1 MCDIRGLPHY
11 PACGCLFNHVD
22 STDKQKIM
30 VSPGYTVM
38 EGSNGVGAEIAASP
52 RRQVAGPSRGREPPS
67 MVVQGDFRKVSGIS
81 TEIFRQIETVEN
93 DHDASTAAALEAVER
108 RGEMVVRLLDPRT
121 LSRQAYDQAK
131 RFLVAQNVKFS
142 VQMVEIVKRPG
153 QTLGLYIREGN
164 GADRSDGVF
173 ISRIALESPVY
184 NSGCLRVGDEILA
197 VNLVDVTRMGLDD
210 VVIIMSIP
218 RRLLL
223 TTRSRRGGRG
233 APPSPQPSRHEPKPP
248 PVVVIKKEYEEEPLE
263 DSNSNDDTLRLGAMG
278 GGRPP
283 PPPSRPPPGVPPS
296 QESRFSTLPRYRP
309 PENMSALRHEEP
321 LIYYGTRGIPGKG
334 PYGVPQVPPGAPP
347 GLQMGPHATHPGY
360 QPRSARQ
367 AGPPGGPMP
376 PYGAPP
382 RPPQGPDL
390 DRYYQPPPPVIT
402 EQPRPQQQQHFT
414 PYERSYPKTLES
426 LAERVHAFYGPP
438 PDELLAGAH
447 LRGPD
452 VTSYGTLGRASV
464 GRPRLARTLSDQRLP
479 ATERESLSDYEGSG
493 PSARRLKAAT
503 LQYPSGAQVTDRTTL
518 ERYQETMR
526 RLSALRQRTR
536 SVDYASD
543 TEVTLPRSSLLA
555 RARGAHHAGAPPGMG
570 ATRSNSLPRHSSRH
584 RGVRFES
591 RGGPAAAS
599 EDESDGAVS
608 APEMPTGTE
617 RARLPASPSIFTSDE
632 YRAWLS
638 RAPSTSA
645 IYERIRKSHE
655 TLRSQRGG
663 LRFTFSAEN
672 LTEKTREEA
681 PYYVQRLHLGG
692 GPGPGSTRQL
702 GRLEGQSRRVRAALE
717 EARGVPHPSPT
728 RGRPALRLIDI
739 NPAEFLKYKVG
750 VGNMGGVTEGVSGML
765 WVHLLAGRGLKAA
778 GRSEFRDL
786 YCVLECDRVHKARTV
801 VRTGDLNFDW
811 DETFDL
817 DLINNK
823 ELDFLIYSWDPQ
835 FRHKLCYKGSV
846 HLVSLLKES
855 PLHQLALKIEPR
867 GTLYLKLRYTPPRQ
881 AFIRTPGVRKSSLF
895 GIDLDTVS
903 NRESGGGTVPLII
916 ARCVAEVERRGLD
929 IIGLYRLCGSAT
941 KKRLLRDAFE
951 RNPRLVDLSSD
962 NVPDINVI
970 TGILKD
976 YLRELPE
983 PLFTKCLYQMLVD
996 ALTVMLPDDPE
1007 GNAKLMFSILD
1018 CLPKV
1023 NRVSKM
1029 TLFLLMDHLRLV
1041 ASQSE
1046 RNKMTTQNLAICF
1059 GPVLMLQ
1066 SEGEEPMDFHQ
1077 PISILKFLLDLW
1089 PSKSAREAEAASARS
1104 ARPSHLDSGRRKDH
1118 RASSSGSRMTTPR
1131 TTPRT
1136 TPTSQ
1141 SPGSE
1146 SDSSPNPPVNLRSK
1160 LVLSAIGPVTA
1171 TSATGGVGV
1180 GVGVGGGAGTAS
1192 EPSAPGS
1199 TSTTSTPTSSITSPP
1214 STTTAAPP
1222 TSSLPVGGGGGGGG
1236 GAEAVASPSS
1246 ALTAT
1251 TRSSLDPESETE
1263 EDKDDEAGT
1272 ASS

>member
-1 MCDIRGLPHY
+1 MCDVRGGSGGPPHY
-11 PACGCLFNHVD
+11 PACGCLFNHVG
-22 STDKQKIM
+22 
-30 VSPGYTVM
+30 SPSKAKVM
-38 EGSNGVGAEIAASP
+38 EGSNGVGAELAASP
-52 RRQVAGPSRGREPPS
+52 RRQVAGPSRGRDPPS

-93 DHDASTAAALEAVER
+93 DHDASTAAALDVVER

-121 LSRQAYDQAK
+121 LSRSAYEQAK
-131 RFLVAQNVKFS
+131 RFLAAQNVKFS

-164 GADRSDGVF
+164 GADRAEGVF

-233 APPSPQPSRHEPKPP
+233 APPSPQPRHEPKPP

-263 DSNSNDDTLRLGAMG
+263 DSNSNGDTLRFAAM
-278 GGRPP
+278 GRPP
-283 PPPSRPPPGVPPS
+283 PPPSRPPPGVPQT

-309 PENMSALRHEEP
+309 PETMSALRHEEP
-321 LIYYGTRGIPGKG
+321 LMYYGARGMPGKG
-334 PYGVPQVPPGAPP
+334 PYGVPQPGPPGSQP
-347 GLQMGPHATHPGY
+347 GVLVGPMAHATHPGY
-360 QPRSARQ
+360 QPRSSRQ
-367 AGPPGGPMP
+367 PGLPGAGMQ
-376 PYGAPP
+376 PYGAPQ
-382 RPPQGPDL
+382 RPPMGSDRE
-390 DRYYQPPPPVIT
+390 RYYQPPPPVIT
-402 EQPRPQQQQHFT
+402 EQPRPQHQQHFT

-426 LAERVHAFYGPP
+426 LAERVHAFYGSAADDGMGPP
-438 PDELLAGAH
+438 PLGVGDLAVSVRQGRPH
-447 LRGPD
+447 EPPM
-452 VTSYGTLGRASV
+452 YGTLGRSSV

-493 PSARRLKAAT
+493 PSARRHKAST
-503 LQYPSGAQVTDRTTL
+503 LQYPSGAQVSDRATL

-555 RARGAHHAGAPPGMG
+555 RARGAQGVGAGGG
-570 ATRSNSLPRHSSRH
+570 AARSNSLPRHSSRH
-584 RGVRFES
+584 RGGSHVRFEA
-591 RGGPAAAS
+591 RGGPAVS

-617 RARLPASPSIFTSDE
+617 RAARRARLPSSPSIFTSDE
-632 YRAWLS
+632 YRAWMS

-645 IYERIRKSHE
+645 IYERIRQSHE
-655 TLRSQRGG
+655 TLRTQRGG
-663 LRFTFSAEN
+663 LRFTYSADN
-672 LTEKTREEA
+672 LTDKSRDEA
-681 PYYVQRLHLGG
+681 PYYMQRLHLG
-692 GPGPGSTRQL
+692 PGAVGAAGSATRQL
-702 GRLEGQSRRVRAALE
+702 GRLEGQSRRMRAALE

-750 VGNMGGVTEGVSGML
+750 VGNMGGVSEGVSGML

-881 AFIRTPGVRKSSLF
+881 AFLRTPSVRKNSLF
-895 GIDLDTVS
+895 GVDLDTVS

-996 ALTVMLPDDPE
+996 ALTVMLPDDPQ

-1023 NRVSKM
+1023 NRVSQM

-1066 SEGEEPMDFHQ
+1066 SESEDPMDFHQ

-1089 PSKSAREAEAASARS
+1089 PSKSAREAEAANARS
-1104 ARPSHLDSGRRKDH
+1104 ARPSHLDPGRRKVGGP
-1118 RASSSGSRMTTPR
+1118 GSRMTTPR

-1146 SDSSPNPPVNLRSK
+1146 SDSSPNPPVNLRPK
-1160 LVLSAIGPVTA
+1160 LVLGAMA
-1171 TSATGGVGV
+1171 TTSSGGDPGS
-1180 GVGVGGGAGTAS
+1180 GAAS
-1192 EPSAPGS
+1192 GPSAPGS

-1214 STTTAAPP
+1214 STTAAP
-1222 TSSLPVGGGGGGGG
+1222 TSSLPAGSS
-1236 GAEAVASPSS
+1236 EAAST
-1246 ALTAT
+1246 LTAT
-1251 TRSSLDPESETE
+1251 RGLDPETETE
-1263 EDKDDEAGT
+1263 EDKDGAET

>member
-1 MCDIRGLPHY
+1 MVHLTATMFCFPFICRPPLPEE
-11 PACGCLFNHVD
+11 D
-22 STDKQKIM
+22 
-30 VSPGYTVM
+30 
-38 EGSNGVGAEIAASP
+38 GSNGVGAELAASP
-52 RRQVAGPSRGREPPS
+52 RRGAAGPSRNRDPPS

-93 DHDASTAAALEAVER
+93 DQDQSTLAALEAVER
-108 RGEMVVRLLDPRT
+108 RGEMVVRLLDPRV

-131 RFLVAQNVKFS
+131 RFLTLQNGKFS

-164 GADRSDGVF
+164 GADRAEGVF

-233 APPSPQPSRHEPKPP
+233 APPSPQPRHEPKPP
-248 PVVVIKKEYEEEPLE
+248 PVVVIKKDYEDDPLGIDESNGNGEPM
-263 DSNSNDDTLRLGAMG
+263 RLSAMG
-278 GGRPP
+278 RAP
-283 PPPSRPPPGVPPS
+283 PPPSRPPPGVPPTS
-296 QESRFSTLPRYRP
+296 QDGSRFSTLPRYRP
-309 PENMSALRHEEP
+309 PELQGLRGEEP
-321 LIYYGTRGIPGKG
+321 MYYGTRG
-334 PYGVPQVPPGAPP
+334 APP
-347 GLQMGPHATHPGY
+347 KPGYGAGPAGGPGPGLPQHATHPGY
-360 QPRSARQ
+360 QARGSRS
-367 AGPPGGPMP
+367 GMTPGGPPLPLYGP
-376 PYGAPP
+376 PSSGPP
-382 RPPQGPDL
+382 SGIDRE
-390 DRYYQPPPPVIT
+390 RYYQPPPPVIT
-402 EQPRPQQQQHFT
+402 EQPRPNSQQHFT
-414 PYERSYPKTLES
+414 PYERTYPKTLEN
-426 LAERVHAFYGPP
+426 LAERVHAFYGTMQPAPP
-438 PDELLAGAH
+438 PTMM
-447 LRGPD
+447 RGPPGQPQQGRLTQD
-452 VTSYGTLGRASV
+452 MSSNYGTLGRSNV

-479 ATERESLSDYEGSG
+479 ATERESLSDYEGSSG
-493 PSARRLKAAT
+493 RRYKAST
-503 LQYPSGAQVTDRTTL
+503 LQYPASAQVTDKATL

-555 RARGAHHAGAPPGMG
+555 RSRGTHLGGGSAP
-570 ATRSNSLPRHSSRH
+570 AARSNSLPRHSSRH
-584 RGVRFES
+584 RGGGGGAVRFDQRS
-591 RGGPAAAS
+591 GLTVS

-608 APEMPTGTE
+608 APEMATAQE
-617 RARLPASPSIFTSDE
+617 RARIPSSPSIFTSDE

-645 IYERIRKSHE
+645 IYERIRQNHE
-655 TLRSQRGG
+655 TLRTQRPG
-663 LRFTFSAEN
+663 LRFTYSAEN

-681 PYYVQRLHLGG
+681 PYYVGRLHLGG
-692 GPGPGSTRQL
+692 GPSAAVGGSTRQL
-702 GRLEGQSRRVRAALE
+702 HSGAPTSRRVRAALE

-728 RGRPALRLIDI
+728 RGHHPALRLIDI

-750 VGNMGGVTEGVSGML
+750 VGSMGGMGEGVSGML

-778 GRSEFRDL
+778 GRPEFRDL

-881 AFIRTPGVRKSSLF
+881 AFLRTPAVRKNALF
-895 GIDLDTVS
+895 GVDLDSVAT
-903 NRESGGGTVPLII
+903 RETGSGNVPLII

-976 YLRELPE
+976 YLRELPD

-1018 CLPKV
+1018 CLPKG
-1023 NRVSKM
+1023 NRN

-1066 SEGEEPMDFHQ
+1066 SESEDPMDFHQ

-1089 PSKSAREAEAASARS
+1089 PSKSVREAEAASARS
-1104 ARPSHLDSGRRKDH
+1104 VRPSHLDSGRRKG
-1118 RASSSGSRMTTPR
+1118 RESGGSRTTTPR
-1131 TTPRT
+1131 ITPRT

-1160 LVLSAIGPVTA
+1160 LVLGAMTTT
-1171 TSATGGVGV
+1171 TSSVDGTGG
-1180 GVGVGGGAGTAS
+1180 GTS
-1192 EPSAPGS
+1192 EPSVTGS

-1214 STTTAAPP
+1214 STTAAP
-1222 TSSLPVGGGGGGGG
+1222 TSTAGAGAGTNTANRSGG
-1236 GAEAVASPSS
+1236 
-1246 ALTAT
+1246 
-1251 TRSSLDPESETE
+1251 LDPETETDETE
-1263 EDKDDEAGT
+1263 KDETGT

>member
-1 MCDIRGLPHY
+1 MVLWTRVSTTDA
-11 PACGCLFNHVD
+11 PA
-22 STDKQKIM
+22 I
-30 VSPGYTVM
+30 YTNSLQ

-93 DHDASTAAALEAVER
+93 DHDASTAAALDAVER
-108 RGEMVVRLLDPRT
+108 RGEMVVRLLDPRA
-121 LSRQAYDQAK
+121 LSRPAYEQAK

-278 GGRPP
+278 GRPP
-283 PPPSRPPPGVPPS
+283 PPPSRPPPGVPQS

-321 LIYYGTRGIPGKG
+321 LMYYGTRGIPGKG
-334 PYGVPQVPPGAPP
+334 PYGVPQAPPGAPP
-347 GLQMGPHATHPGY
+347 GMQMGPHATHPGY
-360 QPRSARQ
+360 QPRSGRQ

-376 PYGAPP
+376 PYGPPP
-382 RPPQGPDL
+382 RPPPGPDL

-402 EQPRPQQQQHFT
+402 EQPRPQQQHFT

-438 PDELLAGAH
+438 PDELLVGAG
-447 LRGPD
+447 LRGAPD

-464 GRPRLARTLSDQRLP
+464 GRPRLARTLSDQRIP

-555 RARGAHHAGAPPGMG
+555 RARGAHHTGGAPPGMG

-591 RGGPAAAS
+591 RGGPAAS

-617 RARLPASPSIFTSDE
+617 RGKQPSLFTHARLPASPSIFTSDE

-692 GPGPGSTRQL
+692 GPGPGSTSRQL

-1066 SEGEEPMDFHQ
+1066 SEGEDTMDFHQ

-1104 ARPSHLDSGRRKDH
+1104 ARPSHLDSGRRKE
-1118 RASSSGSRMTTPR
+1118 RGSGSRMTTPR

-1160 LVLSAIGPVTA
+1160 LVLSAIA
-1171 TSATGGVGV
+1171 TTTTSGE
-1180 GVGVGGGAGTAS
+1180 VGGGATS

-1214 STTTAAPP
+1214 STTTAAP
-1222 TSSLPVGGGGGGGG
+1222 TNSLPVGAPAV
-1236 GAEAVASPSS
+1236 AEAS

-1251 TRSSLDPESETE
+1251 RSLDPETETE
-1263 EDKDDEAGT
+1263 EDKDEAGT

>member
-1 MCDIRGLPHY
+1 M
-11 PACGCLFNHVD
+11 
-22 STDKQKIM
+22 
-30 VSPGYTVM
+30 
-38 EGSNGVGAEIAASP
+38 
-52 RRQVAGPSRGREPPS
+52 
-67 MVVQGDFRKVSGIS
+67 
-81 TEIFRQIETVEN
+81 
-93 DHDASTAAALEAVER
+93 
-108 RGEMVVRLLDPRT
+108 
-121 LSRQAYDQAK
+121 
-131 RFLVAQNVKFS
+131 
-142 VQMVEIVKRPG
+142 
-153 QTLGLYIREGN
+153 
-164 GADRSDGVF
+164 
-173 ISRIALESPVY
+173 
-184 NSGCLRVGDEILA
+184 
-197 VNLVDVTRMGLDD
+197 
-210 VVIIMSIP
+210 
-218 RRLLL
+218 
-223 TTRSRRGGRG
+223 
-233 APPSPQPSRHEPKPP
+233 
-248 PVVVIKKEYEEEPLE
+248 
-263 DSNSNDDTLRLGAMG
+263 
-278 GGRPP
+278 
-283 PPPSRPPPGVPPS
+283 
-296 QESRFSTLPRYRP
+296 
-309 PENMSALRHEEP
+309 
-321 LIYYGTRGIPGKG
+321 
-334 PYGVPQVPPGAPP
+334 
-347 GLQMGPHATHPGY
+347 
-360 QPRSARQ
+360 
-367 AGPPGGPMP
+367 
-376 PYGAPP
+376 
-382 RPPQGPDL
+382 
-390 DRYYQPPPPVIT
+390 
-402 EQPRPQQQQHFT
+402 
-414 PYERSYPKTLES
+414 
-426 LAERVHAFYGPP
+426 
-438 PDELLAGAH
+438 
-447 LRGPD
+447 
-452 VTSYGTLGRASV
+452 
-464 GRPRLARTLSDQRLP
+464 
-479 ATERESLSDYEGSG
+479 
-493 PSARRLKAAT
+493 
-503 LQYPSGAQVTDRTTL
+503 
-518 ERYQETMR
+518 
-526 RLSALRQRTR
+526 
-536 SVDYASD
+536 
-543 TEVTLPRSSLLA
+543 
-555 RARGAHHAGAPPGMG
+555 
-570 ATRSNSLPRHSSRH
+570 
-584 RGVRFES
+584 
-591 RGGPAAAS
+591 
-599 EDESDGAVS
+599 
-608 APEMPTGTE
+608 
-617 RARLPASPSIFTSDE
+617 
-632 YRAWLS
+632 S

-645 IYERIRKSHE
+645 IYERIRQSHE
-655 TLRSQRGG
+655 TLRTQRGG
-663 LRFTFSAEN
+663 LRFTYSAEN
-672 LTEKTREEA
+672 LTEKTRDEA
-681 PYYVQRLHLGG
+681 PYYMQRLHLGAG
-692 GPGPGSTRQL
+692 TVGSSSRQL
-702 GRLEGQSRRVRAALE
+702 SRLEPPSRRVRAALE

-881 AFIRTPGVRKSSLF
+881 AFLRTPGVRKNALF
-895 GIDLDTVS
+895 GLDLDSVS

-996 ALTVMLPDDPE
+996 ALTVMLPDDPQ

-1023 NRVSKM
+1023 NRTSQM

-1066 SEGEEPMDFHQ
+1066 SEGEDPMDFHQ

-1104 ARPSHLDSGRRKDH
+1104 ARPSHLDSGRRKVGGP
-1118 RASSSGSRMTTPR
+1118 GSRMTTPR

-1160 LVLSAIGPVTA
+1160 LVLGAMTTTTA
-1171 TSATGGVGV
+1171 SGGEA
-1180 GVGVGGGAGTAS
+1180 GGGAAS
-1192 EPSAPGS
+1192 GPSAPGS

-1214 STTTAAPP
+1214 STTAAP
-1222 TSSLPVGGGGGGGG
+1222 TNSLPAGVS
-1236 GAEAVASPSS
+1236 EAAST
-1246 ALTAT
+1246 LTAT
-1251 TRSSLDPESETE
+1251 RGLDPETETE
-1263 EDKDDEAGT
+1263 EDKDETGT

>member
-1 MCDIRGLPHY
+1 MCDISGLPHY

-278 GGRPP
+278 GRPP

-367 AGPPGGPMP
+367 AGPPGGPIP
-376 PYGAPP
+376 PYGPPP
-382 RPPQGPDL
+382 RPPPGPDL

-402 EQPRPQQQQHFT
+402 EQPRPQQQHFT

-591 RGGPAAAS
+591 RGGPAAS

-1104 ARPSHLDSGRRKDH
+1104 ARPSHLDSGRRKD

-1160 LVLSAIGPVTA
+1160 LVLSAIAPA
-1171 TSATGGVGV
+1171 TTSTGGGV
-1180 GVGVGGGAGTAS
+1180 DVSGGGGGAGTAS

-1214 STTTAAPP
+1214 STTTAAP
-1222 TSSLPVGGGGGGGG
+1222 TSSLPVGGPAV
-1236 GAEAVASPSS
+1236 GAEASPSS
-1246 ALTAT
+1246 ALTA

>member
-1 MCDIRGLPHY
+1 MCDVRGGSGGPPHY
-11 PACGCLFNHVD
+11 PACGCLFNHVG
-22 STDKQKIM
+22 
-30 VSPGYTVM
+30 SPSKAKVM
-38 EGSNGVGAEIAASP
+38 EGSNGVGAELAASP
-52 RRQVAGPSRGREPPS
+52 RRQVAGPSRGRDPPS

-93 DHDASTAAALEAVER
+93 DHDASTAAALDVVER

-121 LSRQAYDQAK
+121 LSRSAYEQAK
-131 RFLVAQNVKFS
+131 RFLAAQNVKFS

-164 GADRSDGVF
+164 GADRAEGVF

-233 APPSPQPSRHEPKPP
+233 APPSPQPRHEPKPP

-263 DSNSNDDTLRLGAMG
+263 DSNSNGDTLRFGAM
-278 GGRPP
+278 GRPP
-283 PPPSRPPPGVPPS
+283 PPPSRPPPGVPQT

-309 PENMSALRHEEP
+309 PETMSALRHEEP
-321 LIYYGTRGIPGKG
+321 LMYYGARGMPGKG
-334 PYGVPQVPPGAPP
+334 PFGVPQPGPPGAQP
-347 GLQMGPHATHPGY
+347 GVLVGPMAHATHPGY
-360 QPRSARQ
+360 QPRSSRQ
-367 AGPPGGPMP
+367 PGLPGAGMQ

-382 RPPQGPDL
+382 RPPMGADRE
-390 DRYYQPPPPVIT
+390 RYYQPPPPVIT
-402 EQPRPQQQQHFT
+402 EQPRPQHQQHFT

-426 LAERVHAFYGPP
+426 LAERVHAFYGSAADDAMGPP
-438 PDELLAGAH
+438 PLGVGDLAVSVRQGRPHEA
-447 LRGPD
+447 PM
-452 VTSYGTLGRASV
+452 YGTLGRSSV

-493 PSARRLKAAT
+493 PSARRHKAST
-503 LQYPSGAQVTDRTTL
+503 LQYPSGAQVSDRATL

-555 RARGAHHAGAPPGMG
+555 RARGAQGVGAGGG
-570 ATRSNSLPRHSSRH
+570 AARSNSLPRHSSRH
-584 RGVRFES
+584 RGGSHVRFEA
-591 RGGPAAAS
+591 RGGPAVS

-617 RARLPASPSIFTSDE
+617 RGKPPSLYTHARLPSSPSIFTSDE
-632 YRAWLS
+632 YRAWMS

-645 IYERIRKSHE
+645 IYERIRQSHE

-663 LRFTFSAEN
+663 LRFTYSADN
-672 LTEKTREEA
+672 LTDKSRDEA
-681 PYYVQRLHLGG
+681 PYYMQRLHLG
-692 GPGPGSTRQL
+692 PGAVGAAGSATRQL
-702 GRLEGQSRRVRAALE
+702 GRLEGQSRRMRAALE

-750 VGNMGGVTEGVSGML
+750 VGNMGGVSEGVSGML

-881 AFIRTPGVRKSSLF
+881 AFLRTPSVRKNSLF
-895 GIDLDTVS
+895 GVDLDTVS

-996 ALTVMLPDDPE
+996 ALTVMLPDDPQ

-1023 NRVSKM
+1023 NRVSQM

-1066 SEGEEPMDFHQ
+1066 SESEDPMDFHQ

-1089 PSKSAREAEAASARS
+1089 PSKS
-1104 ARPSHLDSGRRKDH
+1104 D
-1118 RASSSGSRMTTPR
+1118 SSGS
-1131 TTPRT
+1131 
-1136 TPTSQ
+1136 
-1141 SPGSE
+1141 GS
-1146 SDSSPNPPVNLRSK
+1146 
-1160 LVLSAIGPVTA
+1160 
-1171 TSATGGVGV
+1171 
-1180 GVGVGGGAGTAS
+1180 S
-1192 EPSAPGS
+1192 ECSECAAFAPGPGEAEGRGS
-1199 TSTTSTPTSSITSPP
+1199 RQPHDHTQDHTPDH
-1214 STTTAAPP
+1214 AHQ
-1222 TSSLPVGGGGGGGG
+1222 PVPRLR
-1236 GAEAVASPSS
+1236 ER
-1246 ALTAT
+1246 L
-1251 TRSSLDPESETE
+1251 LPES
-1263 EDKDDEAGT
+1263 
-1272 ASS
+1272 SC

>member
-1 MCDIRGLPHY
+1 MCDVRGLPHY
-11 PACGCLFNHVD
+11 PACGCLFNHVGPK
-22 STDKQKIM
+22 DKAK
-30 VSPGYTVM
+30 VM
-38 EGSNGVGAEIAASP
+38 EGSNGVGAELAASP
-52 RRQVAGPSRGREPPS
+52 RRQVAGPSRARDPPS

-93 DHDASTAAALEAVER
+93 DHDASTAAALDVVER
-108 RGEMVVRLLDPRT
+108 RGEMVVRLLDPRS

-131 RFLVAQNVKFS
+131 RFLTAQSTKFS

-164 GADRSDGVF
+164 GADRVEGVF

-233 APPSPQPSRHEPKPP
+233 APPSPQPRHEPKPP

-263 DSNSNDDTLRLGAMG
+263 DSNSNGDTLRFGAM
-278 GGRPP
+278 GRPP
-283 PPPSRPPPGVPPS
+283 PPPSRPPPGVPQT

-309 PENMSALRHEEP
+309 PETMSALRHEEP
-321 LIYYGTRGIPGKG
+321 LIYYSTRGMPGKG
-334 PYGVPQVPPGAPP
+334 PFGVPQPAPP
-347 GLQMGPHATHPGY
+347 GGPPGIIGGPIGPHATHPGY
-360 QPRSARQ
+360 QPRSSRQ
-367 AGPPGGPMP
+367 TGLPGAAIQPYGPPPR
-376 PYGAPP
+376 APL
-382 RPPQGPDL
+382 GSDIE
-390 DRYYQPPPPVIT
+390 RYYQPPPPVIT

-426 LAERVHAFYGPP
+426 LAERVHSFYGPP
-438 PDELLAGAH
+438 PGELVDPALMVGQAQG
-447 LRGPD
+447 RQMRPQEPPM
-452 VTSYGTLGRASV
+452 YGTLGRSSV

-479 ATERESLSDYEGSG
+479 ATERESLSDYEGTG
-493 PSARRLKAAT
+493 PSARRHKAAT
-503 LQYPSGAQVTDRTTL
+503 LQYPSGAQVTDRATL

-555 RARGAHHAGAPPGMG
+555 RARGAHHTGAGGGTA
-570 ATRSNSLPRHSSRH
+570 AARSNSLPRHSSRH
-584 RGVRFES
+584 RGASHVRFEA
-591 RGGPAAAS
+591 RGGPAVS

-617 RARLPASPSIFTSDE
+617 RARLPSSPSIFTSDE
-632 YRAWLS
+632 YRAWMS

-645 IYERIRKSHE
+645 IYERIRQSHE

-663 LRFTFSAEN
+663 LRFTYSAEN

-681 PYYVQRLHLGG
+681 PYYMQRLHLGVG
-692 GPGPGSTRQL
+692 GVGSASRQL
-702 GRLEGQSRRVRAALE
+702 GRLETPSRRVRAALE

-750 VGNMGGVTEGVSGML
+750 VGNMGGVSEGVSGML

-881 AFIRTPGVRKSSLF
+881 AFLRTPGVRKNSLF
-895 GIDLDTVS
+895 GLDLDSVS

-996 ALTVMLPDDPE
+996 ALTVMLPDDPQ

-1023 NRVSKM
+1023 NRM

-1066 SEGEEPMDFHQ
+1066 SEGEDPMDFHQ

-1089 PSKSAREAEAASARS
+1089 PSKS
-1104 ARPSHLDSGRRKDH
+1104 D
-1118 RASSSGSRMTTPR
+1118 SSGSGSSECSECAAFTSGLGEAEGRGPR
-1131 TTPRT
+1131 QPHDHAQDHAQDHAHH
-1136 TPTSQ
+1136 PV
-1141 SPGSE
+1141 PG
-1146 SDSSPNPPVNLRSK
+1146 LRER
-1160 LVLSAIGPVTA
+1160 LL
-1171 TSATGGVGV
+1171 
-1180 GVGVGGGAGTAS
+1180 
-1192 EPSAPGS
+1192 
-1199 TSTTSTPTSSITSPP
+1199 
-1214 STTTAAPP
+1214 
-1222 TSSLPVGGGGGGGG
+1222 
-1236 GAEAVASPSS
+1236 
-1246 ALTAT
+1246 
-1251 TRSSLDPESETE
+1251 PES
-1263 EDKDDEAGT
+1263 
-1272 ASS
+1272 SC

>member
-11 PACGCLFNHVD
+11 PACGCLFNHVG
-22 STDKQKIM
+22 SPHKPKI
-30 VSPGYTVM
+30 M
-38 EGSNGVGAEIAASP
+38 EGSNGVGAELAASP
-52 RRQVAGPSRGREPPS
+52 RRHAAGPSRAREPPS

-81 TEIFRQIETVEN
+81 TEIFRQIETIEN
-93 DHDASTAAALEAVER
+93 DHDASTAAALDVVER

-131 RFLVAQNVKFS
+131 RFLAAQNAKFS

-164 GADRSDGVF
+164 GADRAEGVF

-233 APPSPQPSRHEPKPP
+233 APPSPQPRHEPKPP

-263 DSNSNDDTLRLGAMG
+263 DSNSNGDTLRFGAM

-283 PPPSRPPPGVPPS
+283 PPPSRPPPGVPQT

-309 PENMSALRHEEP
+309 PETMSALRHEEP
-321 LIYYGTRGIPGKG
+321 LMYFSTRGVPGKG
-334 PYGVPQVPPGAPP
+334 PFGVPQQAGPPGVIGGP
-347 GLQMGPHATHPGY
+347 MGPHATHPGY
-360 QPRSARQ
+360 QPRSSRQ
-367 AGPPGGPMP
+367 PGMP
-376 PYGAPP
+376 GAPIQPYGQPP
-382 RPPQGPDL
+382 RPPLGSDIE
-390 DRYYQPPPPVIT
+390 RYYQPPPPVIT

-426 LAERVHAFYGPP
+426 LAERVHPFYGPP
-438 PDELLAGAH
+438 GGEAGEPPLLGVPQVQG
-447 LRGPD
+447 RQVRPQEPPM
-452 VTSYGTLGRASV
+452 YGTLGRASV
-464 GRPRLARTLSDQRLP
+464 GRPKLARTLSDQRLP
-479 ATERESLSDYEGSG
+479 ATERESLSDYEGTG
-493 PSARRLKAAT
+493 PSARRHKA
-503 LQYPSGAQVTDRTTL
+503 LQYPSGAQVSDRATL

-555 RARGAHHAGAPPGMG
+555 RARGAHHAGAAAG
-570 ATRSNSLPRHSSRH
+570 AARSNSLPRHSSRH
-584 RGVRFES
+584 RAGSHVRFEA
-591 RGGPAAAS
+591 RGGPAVS

-617 RARLPASPSIFTSDE
+617 RGKQPSLYTHARLPASPSIFTSDE
-632 YRAWLS
+632 YRAWMS

-645 IYERIRKSHE
+645 IYERIRQSHE

-663 LRFTFSAEN
+663 LRFTYSAEN
-672 LTEKTREEA
+672 LTEKTRDEA
-681 PYYVQRLHLGG
+681 PYYMQRLHLGAG
-692 GPGPGSTRQL
+692 TLGVAGSATRQL
-702 GRLEGQSRRVRAALE
+702 GRLETPSRRVRAALE

-881 AFIRTPGVRKSSLF
+881 AFLRTPAVRKNALF
-895 GIDLDTVS
+895 GVDLDTVS

-916 ARCVAEVERRGLD
+916 GRCVAEVERRGLD

-996 ALTVMLPDDPE
+996 ALTVMLPDDPQ

-1023 NRVSKM
+1023 NRQI

-1066 SEGEEPMDFHQ
+1066 SESEDPMDFHQ

-1089 PSKSAREAEAASARS
+1089 PSKSAREAEAANARS
-1104 ARPSHLDSGRRKDH
+1104 ARPSHLDSGRRKVGGP
-1118 RASSSGSRMTTPR
+1118 GSRITTPR

-1160 LVLSAIGPVTA
+1160 LVLGAMATT
-1171 TSATGGVGV
+1171 TSASGEVGS
-1180 GVGVGGGAGTAS
+1180 GAAS
-1192 EPSAPGS
+1192 GPSAPGS

-1214 STTTAAPP
+1214 STTAAP
-1222 TSSLPVGGGGGGGG
+1222 TSALST
-1236 GAEAVASPSS
+1236 GASEATST
-1246 ALTAT
+1246 LTAT
-1251 TRSSLDPESETE
+1251 RGLDPETETE
-1263 EDKDDEAGT
+1263 EDKDEAGT

>member
-1 MCDIRGLPHY
+1 MVLVDGGAVRDQLVVVARSNMLCCGGRK
-11 PACGCLFNHVD
+11 CGCNTCTL
-22 STDKQKIM
+22 K
-30 VSPGYTVM
+30 
-38 EGSNGVGAEIAASP
+38 EGSNGVGAELAASP
-52 RRQVAGPSRGREPPS
+52 RRQVAGPSRARDPPS

-93 DHDASTAAALEAVER
+93 DHDASTAAALDAVER

-121 LSRQAYDQAK
+121 LSKAAYDQAK
-131 RFLVAQNVKFS
+131 RFLALQNVKFS

-164 GADRSDGVF
+164 GADRAEGVF

-233 APPSPQPSRHEPKPP
+233 APPSPQPRHEPKPP
-248 PVVVIKKEYEEEPLE
+248 PVVVIKKEYEEEPLD
-263 DSNSNDDTLRLGAMG
+263 DSNSNGEMLRLGAM
-278 GGRPP
+278 GRPP
-283 PPPSRPPPGVPPS
+283 PPPSRPPPGVPTA

-321 LIYYGTRGIPGKG
+321 LMYYGTRGIPPKG
-334 PYGVPQVPPGAPP
+334 PYGVPQQGPPGVPPGA
-347 GLQMGPHATHPGY
+347 MGAHATHPGY
-360 QPRSARQ
+360 QPRSSRQ
-367 AGPPGGPMP
+367 PSVPLP
-376 PYGAPP
+376 PYGPPP
-382 RPPQGPDL
+382 RPPLGSDIE
-390 DRYYQPPPPVIT
+390 RYYQPPPPVIT

-426 LAERVHAFYGPP
+426 LAERVHSFYGPP
-438 PDELLAGAH
+438 GTEPPMV
-447 LRGPD
+447 GPPRQD
-452 VTSYGTLGRASV
+452 RAREPPMYGTLGRTTTV

-493 PSARRLKAAT
+493 PSARRIKAST
-503 LQYPSGAQVTDRTTL
+503 LQYPSGAQVTDRATL

-555 RARGAHHAGAPPGMG
+555 RARGTHHVPAGG
-570 ATRSNSLPRHSSRH
+570 AAAARSNSLPRHSRH
-584 RGVRFES
+584 RGGSHVRFEA
-591 RGGPAAAS
+591 RGGPAVS

-617 RARLPASPSIFTSDE
+617 RARLPSSPSIFTSDE

-655 TLRSQRGG
+655 RLRTQRGG
-663 LRFTFSAEN
+663 MRFTYSAEN
-672 LTEKTREEA
+672 LTEKTRDEA
-681 PYYVQRLHLGG
+681 PFYVQRLHLG
-692 GPGPGSTRQL
+692 PGAGTPSRQL
-702 GRLEGQSRRVRAALE
+702 GRLEPPSRRVRAALE

-881 AFIRTPGVRKSSLF
+881 AFLRTPASRKNALF
-895 GIDLDTVS
+895 GVDLDTVS
-903 NRESGGGTVPLII
+903 NRESGGGTVPLLI

-1023 NRVSKM
+1023 NRM

-1066 SEGEEPMDFHQ
+1066 SESQDPMDFHQ

-1104 ARPSHLDSGRRKDH
+1104 ARPSHLDSGRRKGP
-1118 RASSSGSRMTTPR
+1118 GSRMTTPR
-1131 TTPRT
+1131 ATPRT

-1160 LVLSAIGPVTA
+1160 LVLGAMAPTA
-1171 TSATGGVGV
+1171 AGGEAP
-1180 GVGVGGGAGTAS
+1180 GGGAAS
-1192 EPSAPGS
+1192 SGAPSAPDS

-1214 STTTAAPP
+1214 STTAAP
-1222 TSSLPVGGGGGGGG
+1222 TNALPAE
-1236 GAEAVASPSS
+1236 GAGAAS

-1251 TRSSLDPESETE
+1251 RGLDPETETE
-1263 EDKDDEAGT
+1263 EDRDEAGT